1 MRIDET
7 HRPWLIITLI
17 ILGISSVGY
26 VPYALFLHP
35 GGGTTIGL
43 IYGIAGYAMMVFAGL
58 LSIRK
63 KFRVARIGRAKIW
76 MRGHIWLGF
85 LAFPLILYHA
95 AFGLGGPLTKVLMLL
110 FVFVWVSGIVGAV
123 LQHYMPI
130 IMTREVPMETIYDQI
145 DSVLGQLCREAD
157 DIMMQLAPAMES
169 LPVPEIVGDR
179 TITRTTPLSAITREI
194 DSKSLQPI
202 RSLYADKVQPYLLRP
217 GNFKHEL
224 ANVQTAAKIFD
235 TVRQMSPG
243 VVDPFV
249 DDLENICD
257 EKRQLDKQA
266 RLHKILHGWLFVH
279 LPLSW
284 ALLVLGAIHAV
295 IALRY

>member
-1 MRIDET
+1 
-7 HRPWLIITLI
+7 
-17 ILGISSVGY
+17 
-26 VPYALFLHP
+26 
-35 GGGTTIGL
+35 
-43 IYGIAGYAMMVFAGL
+43 
-58 LSIRK
+58 
-63 KFRVARIGRAKIW
+63 
-76 MRGHIWLGF
+76 
-85 LAFPLILYHA
+85 
-95 AFGLGGPLTKVLMLL
+95 
-110 FVFVWVSGIVGAV
+110 
-123 LQHYMPI
+123 
-130 IMTREVPMETIYDQI
+130 ME
-145 DSVLGQLCREAD
+145 A
-157 DIMMQLAPAMES
+157 

-179 TITRTTPLSAITREI
+179 TITRTTPLTQVARDV

-224 ANVQTAAKIFD
+224 ANAQTSAKIFQ
-235 TVRQMSPG
+235 TVRQMSAG
-243 VVDPFV
+243 MIDPFV

-284 ALLVLGAIHAV
+284 ALLVLGAVHAV

>member
-17 ILGISSVGY
+17 IMGISTVGY
-26 VPYALFLHP
+26 VPYAWFSHP
-35 GGGTTIGL
+35 GGGTAIGL
-43 IYGIAGYAMMVFAGL
+43 TYGIAGYAMMIFAGL

-63 KFRVARIGRAKIW
+63 KFRVARIGRAKVW

-123 LQHYMPI
+123 LQHYMPV

-145 DSVLGQLCREAD
+145 DTVLGQLCSEAD
-157 DIMMQLAPAMES
+157 DIMVQLVPAMEA

-179 TITRTTPLSAITREI
+179 TITRTMPLTQVARDV

-224 ANVQTAAKIFD
+224 ANVQMAGKIFE

-243 VVDPFV
+243 MIDPFV

-257 EKRQLDKQA
+257 EKRQLDKQV
-266 RLHKILHGWLFVH
+266 RLHKILYGWLFVH

-284 ALLVLGAIHAV
+284 ALLVLGAVHAV